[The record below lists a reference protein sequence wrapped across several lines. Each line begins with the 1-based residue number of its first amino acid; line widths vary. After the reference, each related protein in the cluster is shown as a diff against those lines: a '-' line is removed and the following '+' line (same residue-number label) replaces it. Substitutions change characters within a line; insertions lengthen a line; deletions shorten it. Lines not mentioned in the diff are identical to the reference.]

1 MIRTLQQHWPEFLIE
16 AWALGTFMVSAALF
30 TALLEYP
37 GSPVHQL
44 IPNAAARRA
53 LIGLAMG
60 LTAIALIYS
69 PWGQRSGAHMN
80 PATTL
85 TFLRLGKIMPLDAA
99 FYIAAQFIGGIA
111 GVLLSKLLLGA
122 IIAHPSVSY
131 VTTVPGPAGV
141 GVAFIAEAAI
151 ACGMMLMVL
160 FVTNT
165 PTIARYAGLF
175 AGALVFLYITFE
187 APLSGMSIN
196 PARTAA
202 SAVPSGVWTAGWIY
216 FVAPVLG
223 MLVAAQ
229 VYRSVNGSSPLAC
242 PKYHHGT
249 NQRCIFCGFQVRN
262 PPRGQTARVIRRDI
276 GKRHGGAP
284 LSPISDLHRQN

>member
-1 MIRTLQQHWPEFLIE
+1 MIRALQQHWPEYLIE

-37 GSPVHQL
+37 GSPVHQFL
-44 IPNAAARRA
+44 PNAAARRA

-85 TFLRLGKIMPLDAA
+85 TFLRLGKIKPWDAVC
-99 FYIAAQFIGGIA
+99 YITAQFIGGVC

-122 IIAHPSVSY
+122 IIAHPSVGY
-131 VTTVPGPAGV
+131 AATVPGPAGV
-141 GVAFIAEAAI
+141 GIAFIAEAAI

-165 PTIARYAGLF
+165 PKLARFTGIF
-175 AGALVFLYITFE
+175 AGTLVFLYITFE

-202 SAVPSGVWTAGWIY
+202 SAFPSGIWTAGWIY
-216 FVAPVLG
+216 FTAPVLG
-223 MLVAAQ
+223 MLLAAQ
-229 VYRSVNGSSPLAC
+229 FYLSVSNSPPRAC
-242 PKYHHGT
+242 PKLHHST
-249 NQRCIFCGFQVRN
+249 RQPCFFCGR
-262 PPRGQTARVIRRDI
+262 PG
-276 GKRHGGAP
+276 RH
-284 LSPISDLHRQN
+284 

>member
-1 MIRTLQQHWPEFLIE
+1 MIRALQQHWPEYLIE

-37 GSPVHQL
+37 GSPAHQL
-44 IPNAAARRA
+44 IPNSDVRRA

-85 TFLRLGKIMPLDAA
+85 TFLRLGKIQPWDAA
-99 FYIAAQFIGGIA
+99 FYITAQFIGGVC
-111 GVLLSKLLLGA
+111 GVLFSKFVLRG

-131 VTTVPGPAGV
+131 VTTVPGPAGA
-141 GVAFIAEAAI
+141 GVAFLAEAVI

-165 PTIARYAGLF
+165 TKLARFTGLF
-175 AGALVFLYITFE
+175 AGTLVFLYITFE

-202 SAVPSGVWTAGWIY
+202 SAVPSGIWTAGWIY
-216 FVAPVLG
+216 FAAPVLG
-223 MLVAAQ
+223 MLLAAQ
-229 VYRSVNGSSPLAC
+229 VYRGVSDSSPRAC
-242 PKYHHGT
+242 PKLHHGT
-249 NQRCIFCGFQVRN
+249 KQRCIFCGHPGKSKTF
-262 PPRGQTARVIRRDI
+262 TASPTSDANAC
-276 GKRHGGAP
+276 KDSPQGAT
-284 LSPISDLHRQN
+284 H